1 MIFDSIIEIFVRYG
15 GVLYRWFEQYVFNY
29 FVNFGKG
36 FEQVFVM
43 LAIIT
48 FLLITVILL
57 IKQVKK
63 LPKHYVIKIVDIF
76 GRTIFLEGLRVN
88 FRTYDAAKSYS
99 QFYSALFGEQYRF
112 QVTGS
117 RPSRNYA
124 SYRIRKRN

>member
-1 MIFDSIIEIFVRYG
+1 MIFDSIIEIFVRFG

-57 IKQVKK
+57 IKKAKK
-63 LPKHYVIKIVDIF
+63 LPKYYVIEIVDIF
-76 GRTIFLEGLRVN
+76 GRTIILEGLRVN

-117 RPSRNYA
+117 KLRRNYA
-124 SYRIRKRN
+124 SHRIRKRN